1 MLEHLQVHR
10 QILCDLT
17 ANYLDPLGNAF
28 ERLAYLAGLR
38 EASSGRYVH
47 EQLAATYGVEPVNQ
61 VVAKCH
67 EEVFERLLEM
77 PLSSQEAGLRTYVNA
92 LPGSY
97 LENVEKCKRVASNWA
112 PPQAPSYLT
121 ELYVSNLAAL
131 LELIGH
137 STPTAR

>member
-28 ERLAYLAGLR
+28 DRLAYLAGLR
-38 EASSGRYVH
+38 EVSSGRYVH
-47 EQLAATYGVEPVNQ
+47 DRLAALYGAEPVNR

-77 PLSSQEAGLRTYVNA
+77 PLSSQEAGLRGYVTA

-97 LENVEKCKRVASNWA
+97 LENVEKCKRVASTWA
-112 PPQAPSYLT
+112 PPKSPSYLT
-121 ELYVSNLAAL
+121 ELYSSNLAAL

>member
-1 MLEHLQVHR
+1 MLEHLQIHH

-17 ANYLDPLGNAF
+17 TNYLDPLGNAF
-28 ERLAYLAGLR
+28 DRLAYLAGLR

-47 EQLAATYGVEPVNQ
+47 DQLAARYGAEPVNR
-61 VVAKCH
+61 VAAKCH

-77 PLSSQEAGLRTYVNA
+77 PLSSQEAGLRSYVGA

-97 LENVEKCKRVASNWA
+97 VENVEKCRRAASSWV
-112 PPQAPSYLT
+112 PPKSPSYLT
-121 ELYVSNLAAL
+121 ELYSSNLAAL

-137 STPTAR
+137 NTTTAG

>member
-1 MLEHLQVHR
+1 MLEDLQIHH

-28 ERLAYLAGLR
+28 DRLAYLAGLR

-47 EQLAATYGVEPVNQ
+47 DRLAAVYGAEPVNR

-77 PLSSQEAGLRTYVNA
+77 PLSSQEEGLRSYVSA
-92 LPGSY
+92 LPGLY
-97 LENVEKCKRVASNWA
+97 LGNVEQCRRAGSGWV
-112 PPQAPSYLT
+112 PPNSPTYLT
-121 ELYVSNLAAL
+121 ELYSSNLAAL

-137 STPTAR
+137 STPTAG

>member
-1 MLEHLQVHR
+1 MLEHLEIHR

-17 ANYLDPLGNAF
+17 ANYLDPLGGAF
-28 ERLAYLAGLR
+28 DRLAYLAGLR
-38 EASSGRYVH
+38 DASSGLYIHNR
-47 EQLAATYGVEPVNQ
+47 LAAVYGAEPVNR

-77 PLSSQEAGLRTYVNA
+77 PLSFQEAGLRGYVIS

-97 LENVEKCKRVASNWA
+97 LENVEQCRRVAAAWA
-112 PPQAPSYLT
+112 PPNSPSYLT
-121 ELYVSNLAAL
+121 ELYSSNLAAL

-137 STPTAR
+137 STPIAR

>member
-1 MLEHLQVHR
+1 MLEHLEIRR

-38 EASSGRYVH
+38 EGSSGRYVH
-47 EQLAATYGVEPVNQ
+47 DQLAETYGVEPVNQ
-61 VVAKCH
+61 VAAKCH

-77 PLSSQEAGLRTYVNA
+77 PLSSQEAGLRGYVIS

-97 LENVEKCKRVASNWA
+97 LANVEQCRRVAATWA
-112 PPQAPSYLT
+112 PPNSPSYLT
-121 ELYVSNLAAL
+121 ELYSSNLAAL

-137 STPTAR
+137 NTPMAR

>member
-1 MLEHLQVHR
+1 MLEHLQIHR

-28 ERLAYLAGLR
+28 GRLAYLAGLR
-38 EASSGRYVH
+38 EGSSGRYVH
-47 EQLAATYGVEPVNQ
+47 DQLAETYGVEPVNQ
-61 VVAKCH
+61 MVAKCH

-77 PLSSQEAGLRTYVNA
+77 PLSSQEAGLRSYVTA

-97 LENVEKCKRVASNWA
+97 LENVEKCRRVASSWA
-112 PPQAPSYLT
+112 PPQSPNYLT
-121 ELYVSNLAAL
+121 ELYASNLAAL

-137 STPTAR
+137 STSTAR